1 MGYENINEISF
12 YSLTNC
18 TVIFENNNTMSIPVS
33 EIRISV
39 KTGITLAGKVF
50 GNLPTTNPENK
61 IIALHGWLDN
71 CELYSDI
78 APRIVANYYKNNKTV
93 SLIAFDSAGHGLSEH
108 RSEDYGEIYYLW
120 DYIADFISA
129 LDILKW
135 KDCTLMGHSYGGII
149 SYALASSFPS
159 KFNGLIVY
167 ENLGFMNFQ
176 TPEMHPMLLSEYIK
190 IKTNDLKKKNKRTVK
205 IFPTFDSACQN
216 RAQGRYSTSLSVSK
230 KLLKR
235 GLKRIKPDLEHD
247 IKGGYAYTYDT
258 RIVYSNYMLPIT
270 WSLEQ
275 VKSFFERI
283 KCPTMVIL
291 ASNGLYPD
299 GDTEGRLKFLKNT
312 KKFNYYIVNGN
323 HHFLLEKESID
334 ELTQLTNSFLNEL
347 I

>member
-1 MGYENINEISF
+1 MQNTDSNEIK
-12 YSLTNC
+12 YNPLINC
-18 TVIFENNNTMSIPVS
+18 NVTLENNNIISIPVS
-33 EIRISV
+33 EIHIPV

-50 GNLPTTNPENK
+50 GNLPTTNPKNK

-78 APRIVANYYKNNKTV
+78 APKIVANYFKKNETI
-93 SLIAFDSAGHGLSEH
+93 SLIAFDSAGHGLSDH

-129 LDILKW
+129 LDLLEW
-135 KDCTLMGHSYGGII
+135 KNCTLMGHSYGGILTYVI
-149 SYALASSFPS
+149 ASSFSS
-159 KFNGLIVY
+159 KVNGLIVY

-176 TPEMHPMLLSEYIK
+176 TPEMHPMLLTEYIK
-190 IKTNDLKKKNKRTVK
+190 LKTNDLKRKNKRTVK
-205 IFPTFDSACQN
+205 VFPTFDAACQN

-235 GLKRIKPDLEHD
+235 GLKRIKPDPEHD
-247 IKGGYAYTYDT
+247 VKGGYIYTYDT
-258 RIVYSNYMLPIT
+258 RIIYSNYMLPIT

-275 VKSFFERI
+275 VKSFFEKI

-299 GDTEGRLKFLKNT
+299 GDTEGRLKFLTNT
-312 KKFNYYIVNGN
+312 KEFRYHVVNGN
-323 HHFLLEKESID
+323 HHFLLEEESIN
-334 ELTQLTNSFLNEL
+334 ELTQLTNSFLESL
-347 I
+347 E